1 METLPQTLV
10 SLWQGKQPLWIAF
23 WVYGHG
29 VYGLLLG
36 AFIVMYKYSF
46 SMVSGTP
53 TDSTLGK
60 IVVFLSRGVNIVDWS
75 FIAIATVFFS
85 VAIWRSAPNAT
96 LPAVGFLARA
106 YIAWFWLF
114 VFLGAILLIKGAR

>member
-1 METLPQTLV
+1 MENLPQTLI
-10 SLWQGKQPLWIAF
+10 SLWQGKQPLWVAF

-46 SMVSGTP
+46 AAVSGTP
-53 TDSTLGK
+53 TDSLLGK
-60 IVVFLSRGVNIVDWS
+60 TVLLLSRGVNIVDWS

-85 VAIWRSAPNAT
+85 VAIWRCAPNAT
-96 LPAVGFLARA
+96 LPLVGFLARA
-106 YIAWFWLF
+106 YIVWFWLF
-114 VFLGAILLIKGAR
+114 VFLGAALILQR